1 MAAQEMLN
9 AQQSNDSLFKL
20 QAVAWELLK
29 QIARMIKINILS
41 GTDRPD
47 SSAMQVAEHILPK
60 LKGYGAQADVI
71 SLRDFPTKDVAG
83 GRYGDEIPS
92 VKELNKRVLNCDGL
106 IMIIPEYN
114 GGFPGIL
121 KLFID
126 YLPFPKA
133 FLKLPVAFIGEADG
147 AFGAL
152 RPVEQMQMIC
162 NYRNAYLFPERVFIQ
177 RVNKQFS
184 PSDGFENELT
194 GKLLE
199 SMLKNFV
206 AFTDR
211 NKGERER
218 GAGVE

>member
-1 MAAQEMLN
+1 
-9 AQQSNDSLFKL
+9 
-20 QAVAWELLK
+20 
-29 QIARMIKINILS
+29 MIKINILS

-47 SSAMQVAEHILPK
+47 STSMKVSEYIYPK
-60 LKGYGAQADVI
+60 LKGYGAQSDII
-71 SLRDFPTKDVAG
+71 SLRDFPIKDIAG
-83 GRYGDEIPS
+83 GRYGEKIPS
-92 VKELNKRVLNCDGL
+92 IQEFNKKVLNCDGL
-106 IMIIPEYN
+106 IMVIPEYN

-133 FLKLPVAFIGEADG
+133 FDKLPIAFIGEADG

-152 RPVEQMQMIC
+152 RPVEQMQMVC

-184 PSDGFENELT
+184 LTEGFENELT
-194 GKLLE
+194 GQLLE
-199 SMLKNFV
+199 SLLKNFV

-218 GAGVE
+218 GAGTELSK